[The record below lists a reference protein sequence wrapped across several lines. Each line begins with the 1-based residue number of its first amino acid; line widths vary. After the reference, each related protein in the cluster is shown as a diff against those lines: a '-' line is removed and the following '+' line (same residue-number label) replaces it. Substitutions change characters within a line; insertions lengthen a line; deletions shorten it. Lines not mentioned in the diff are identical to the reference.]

1 MKLSTQTPS
10 VNLAITLVFASVVS
24 LVLYMANV
32 QRVGSLVFTYLPWNL
47 FLAWIPLGF
56 AALLMW
62 LLRRKLWSSWPAL
75 IVTLLWLVFLPNSFY
90 MVTDFIHLRE
100 VYAED
105 IVPYAVLFTSF
116 VFTGLL
122 LGYSSLYLVHHQLR
136 RRMSPAKAF
145 TWVGVIV
152 ALCSVAIYIGRD
164 LRWNSWDMLTNPAG
178 LLFDLSDHVLYPSRY
193 SEFLPQAV
201 SFFVL
206 LFGMYV
212 VVWRL
217 LLLVSRT
224 VRQP

>member
-1 MKLSTQTPS
+1 MQTPS
-10 VNLAITLVFASVVS
+10 VHLATTLVFASVVS
-24 LVLYMANV
+24 MVLYVANV

-56 AALLMW
+56 AALLMY
-62 LLRRKLWSSWPAL
+62 LLRTRLWSSWPAL

-136 RRMSPAKAF
+136 RRMSPTKAF

-164 LRWNSWDMLTNPAG
+164 LRWNSWDMLANPGG

-193 SEFLPQAV
+193 GEFLPQAL

-217 LLLVSRT
+217 LLLVSRN
-224 VRQP
+224 VRRP